1 MKNKQDLNNIIE
13 ELHQSFLQL
22 MDKGRKEFAIISYP
36 SILKIYGVKN
46 PDLKLILKELS
57 VICKDFP
64 ATQKMELAKL
74 LINEGY
80 METVQLAY
88 EFIGLEKKALE
99 LFTEADFNDFT
110 KGMDNWVCVDTFG
123 VHVFGI
129 AWRNQQIST
138 NFIHQLAKHP
148 NFWMRRLAL
157 VATIPLNM
165 KSRGG
170 KGDIDKTLA
179 VCELLL
185 NDRHDMVVKALSWSL
200 RMLSS
205 IGKNEVEN
213 FMVKHQVV
221 LHARIKRELNNKLT
235 TGKKN

>member
-1 MKNKQDLNNIIE
+1 MQDYKLIIE
-13 ELHQSFLQL
+13 GLQQSFMQL
-22 MDKGRKEFAIISYP
+22 KDDGRKEFAIISYP
-36 SILKIYGVKN
+36 TILKIYGVKN
-46 PDLKLILKELS
+46 PDLKLILKELR

-64 ATQKMELAKL
+64 VSGKMELAKC
-74 LINEGY
+74 LIDEGY

-88 EFIGLEKKALE
+88 EFIGLEKKTLAC
-99 LFTEADFNDFT
+99 FSEADFNDFV

-123 VHVFGI
+123 VHVFGV

-138 NFIHQLAKHP
+138 AFIHQLTNHA

-170 KGDIDKTLA
+170 KGDVAKTLE
-179 VCELLL
+179 VCQLLVS
-185 NDRHDMVVKALSWSL
+185 DKHDMVVKAQSWAL
-200 RMLSS
+200 RMLVA
-205 IGKNEVEN
+205 IDKKAVQDFLVKNESVIHPR
-213 FMVKHQVV
+213 V
-221 LHARIKRELNNKLT
+221 KRELNNKMV